1 MDNNSFF
8 SVDRLVEFG
17 LSLSVAQQMIDMT
30 NRNIQNMYIPGSIN
44 SMPKP
49 EANIYVAID
58 SKPVGPLTNAQ
69 FSEMVTLNK
78 VNKDTLAWKPGMS
91 GWTPIGEIS
100 ELVMLIAMLPPALP
114 KQN

>member
-17 LSLSVAQQMIDMT
+17 LGVSVARQMIDMT
-30 NRNIQNMYIPGSIN
+30 NRNIQNMYIPGSID

-58 SKPVGPLTNAQ
+58 SKPVGPLSNAQ
-69 FSEMVTLNK
+69 FGEMVTLNK
-78 VNKDTLAWKPGMS
+78 VNKDTLAWRPGMT
-91 GWTPIGEIS
+91 GWRPIGEIP
-100 ELVMLIAMLPPALP
+100 ELVMLVAMLPPAIP
-114 KQN
+114 QQN